1 VGGEMGDAEVRARR
15 MSNYKLFGF
24 RRIKRKNFKLCGMY
38 SIVSLS
44 SWNITQVP
52 RDIHKQARK

>member
-1 VGGEMGDAEVRARR
+1 MGDAEVRARR